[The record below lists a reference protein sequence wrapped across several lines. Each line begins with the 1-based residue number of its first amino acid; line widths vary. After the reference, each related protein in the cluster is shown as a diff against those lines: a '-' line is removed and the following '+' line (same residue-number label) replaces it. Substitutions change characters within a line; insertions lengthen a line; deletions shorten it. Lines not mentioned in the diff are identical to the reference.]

1 MNKKNGIN
9 QLMVAALNGHTELC
23 KLFMD
28 YYNLDPTIKT
38 ERDGLAHEFAEVWFI
53 FILVK

>member
-38 ERDGLAHEFAEVWFI
+38 ERDGLAHEFAEV
-53 FILVK
+53 